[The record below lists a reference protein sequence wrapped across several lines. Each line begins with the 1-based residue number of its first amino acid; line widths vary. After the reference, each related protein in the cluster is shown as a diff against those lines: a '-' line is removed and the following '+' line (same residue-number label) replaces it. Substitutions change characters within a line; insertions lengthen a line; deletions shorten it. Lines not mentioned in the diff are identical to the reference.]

1 MNVASIM
8 TRKMITVGMND
19 SLKKVRALF
28 MKHAD
33 FNHILV
39 VEDRKLRWRNI

>member
-8 TRKMITVGMND
+8 TRKMITVGMAD
-19 SLKKVRALF
+19 SLKKVRALY
-28 MKHAD
+28 MKHAA

-39 VEDRKLRWRNI
+39 VEDESSLA